1 MSWFRQ
7 IKTLYSTTYVLL
19 LYILWTLVSTMF
31 LSNDVSFNVYL
42 IALLTVFLMEFLY
55 CKEYKKYIAI
65 GVPLLIGGIALI
77 LNYKLYLALLNFVFI
92 VMATIIIYLDE
103 GRQINY
109 SEYKTKW
116 INGAYVIFALTLFSI
131 IVSPNV
137 LKPIFRVYVMYF
149 ILVILNLR
157 ESLRYSYKIRSK
169 YSKYINIGIVLL
181 VVVMFQEAT
190 YRIFTVVVNKLFY
203 LINSGLDFIVSLIIA
218 VVKYPISYGI
228 EYLKEILLSLGINID
243 NIFPVSDNAVEQ
255 LAKTK
260 VYFQNDN
267 FHDSYSTWIVVS
279 MLKVLIGIAILI
291 IVIRTIS
298 ALTKVESKES
308 GYIEYKEKIEKHKKS
323 QHSLISKLA
332 KNIFR
337 RKGTVREEVL
347 YNYAEFEKAVDKV
360 DIFKPYMTA
369 SQLKNVTKIK
379 VENVDYLD
387 NMTNIYNEAKFSN
400 HKIEEEKLG
409 IVKKA
414 VNNIKAQ
421 LR

>member
-7 IKTLYSTTYVLL
+7 IKTIYSTTYVLL

-31 LSNDVSFNVYL
+31 LSNQVSFNIYL
-42 IALLTVFLMEFLY
+42 IALLTVFLMEIFY
-55 CKEYKKYIAI
+55 CKEYKKYTTIV
-65 GVPLLIGGIALI
+65 VPLLIGGIALI
-77 LNYKLYLALLNFVFI
+77 LNYKLYLALLNFAFL

-149 ILVILNLR
+149 ILVIINLR

-243 NIFPVSDNAVEQ
+243 NIFPVSDNAVKQ

-323 QHSLISKLA
+323 QHNLFSKLA

-347 YNYAEFEKAVDKV
+347 YNYAEFEKTVDKV

-421 LR
+421 LK